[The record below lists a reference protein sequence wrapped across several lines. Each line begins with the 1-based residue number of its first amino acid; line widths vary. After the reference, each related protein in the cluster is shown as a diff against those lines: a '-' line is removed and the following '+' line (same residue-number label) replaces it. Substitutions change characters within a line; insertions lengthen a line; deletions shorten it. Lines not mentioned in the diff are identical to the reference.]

1 VREFLAKLNSN
12 KALKFG
18 FCFVVAIILWLITL
32 VLFPNTETEVPAK
45 VVVTQK
51 APGIVIQEN
60 ENTKIEDTTEDVVLR
75 ENLDYKYVSDVE
87 YVRVFTFQEDVDF
100 NKEFVE
106 NTLRPQMAQEMLDN
120 DMFDNISVGQM
131 MGSWKL
137 EELESTNKKTAF
149 FEYGSVKDMQYAGVY
164 VKVGNNFVYAAGY
177 ARRDES
183 KEMLVN
189 AIKRAN
195 TNVGDYIQQAREEYS
210 NRED

>member
-1 VREFLAKLNSN
+1 
-12 KALKFG
+12 
-18 FCFVVAIILWLITL
+18 
-32 VLFPNTETEVPAK
+32 
-45 VVVTQK
+45 
-51 APGIVIQEN
+51 
-60 ENTKIEDTTEDVVLR
+60 
-75 ENLDYKYVSDVE
+75 
-87 YVRVFTFQEDVDF
+87 
-100 NKEFVE
+100 
-106 NTLRPQMAQEMLDN
+106 MAQEMLDN
-120 DMFDNISVGQM
+120 DMFDNISVDQM

-210 NRED
+210 NKED